1 MLRFCEFRRAVFLFH
16 MVLVFCS
23 LAGVSEASF
32 SAFPSPFV
40 DEGRRGSDEPVSVIL
55 MLNAPTT
62 VKAERLAQVCG
73 QVVNRP
79 FRVVNKPNEMTD
91 TVSVNEAGYLIHAR
105 EFKAVLTVSSKP
117 WDHQLDTGEID
128 SAAIRTMLK
137 EHKGSL
143 QLSLLTSG
151 SGDNSKAGSDRES
164 DGATRALCRIAA
176 ALCDEQ
182 ILGVAIPSQEIL
194 VAGTEDLPA
203 LLNSTNPIKALQ
215 TGVADTVV
223 GARNNDAEL
232 AKASAEAK
240 KRWSEFA
247 KAHARPPG
255 GAEGFAAQFAFD
267 AAEGRK
273 ETLWIEVLKI
283 DANEVQGK
291 VANEPQYVS
300 LKLGESVKVP
310 LSRMTDWL
318 YYQDGERIGGFTVDV
333 LLKRDAQNKPKPDSK

>member
-1 MLRFCEFRRAVFLFH
+1 MLRSCLIRSAAFASLLAVISGGLQ
-16 MVLVFCS
+16 VES
-23 LAGVSEASF
+23 QASHA
-32 SAFPSPFV
+32 SCCVPLM
-40 DEGRRGSDEPVSVIL
+40 DEVQQGSDEPISIIL
-55 MLNAPTT
+55 MLKSPTT
-62 VKAERLAQVCG
+62 IKAEQLAQVCG
-73 QVVNRP
+73 RVVNRP
-79 FRVVNKPNEMTD
+79 FSTGSKPNEKPD
-91 TVSVNEAGYLIHAR
+91 TVSMNDAGYLIHAR
-105 EFKAVLTVSSKP
+105 EFKAVLTVGSKP
-117 WDHQLDTGEID
+117 WDHQLQTDQID
-128 SAAIRTMLK
+128 SAEIRTMLK

-151 SGDNSKAGSDRES
+151 SIADSKAEGGRT
-164 DGATRALCRIAA
+164 GNAATRTLCRIAA
-176 ALCDEQ
+176 ALCDDQ
-182 ILGVAIPSQEIL
+182 TLGLAIPSQEIL
-194 VAGTEDLPA
+194 VAGTEDLPP
-203 LLNSTNPIKALQ
+203 LLNSANPIKALQ

-223 GARNNDAEL
+223 GASNDDPEL
-232 AKASAEAK
+232 SKASAEAK

-247 KAHARPPG
+247 KAHNKPPK

-291 VANEPQYVS
+291 VANEPQHVS

-333 LLKRDAQNKPKPDSK
+333 LLKRDAQKKTKPESK

>member
-1 MLRFCEFRRAVFLFH
+1 MSRIGVFRTAVFLP
-16 MVLVFCS
+16 LV
-23 LAGVSEASF
+23 AIGVSVVSDV
-32 SAFPSPFV
+32 SAATAPAGLGCSV
-40 DEGRRGSDEPVSVIL
+40 DEAQDGAAEPVSVIL
-55 MLNAPTT
+55 LLKAPQRINAEQLT
-62 VKAERLAQVCG
+62 KACQQAMG
-73 QVVNRP
+73 RP
-79 FRVVNKPNEMTD
+79 FAATNKATGKPD
-91 TVSVNEAGYLIHAR
+91 SVSVNDAGFLVHAK
-105 EFKAVLTVSSKP
+105 ELKAVLTVSSKP
-117 WDHQLDTGEID
+117 WDHQLQTEEID
-128 SAAIRTMLK
+128 SAAIRAMLK
-137 EHKGSL
+137 EQKGVL
-143 QLSLLTSG
+143 QLSLLTSDSAVDSRAAGDRG
-151 SGDNSKAGSDRES
+151 SEV
-164 DGATRALCRIAA
+164 ATKSLCRIAA
-176 ALCDEQ
+176 ALCSDQ
-182 ILGVAIPSQEIL
+182 TLGLAMPSQEIL

-203 LLNSTNPIKALQ
+203 LLNSTNPVKALQ

-223 GARNNDAEL
+223 GASNDDPEL

-247 KAHARPPG
+247 KAHARPPK

-291 VANEPQYVS
+291 VANEPQHVS